1 MSEEKPQKVVFEISL
16 SSVLKVLLL
25 LVAIWIAYLLKDVLI
40 LLLVVA
46 IITIALE
53 PFVHKL
59 SDQGVPRGLSV
70 IVLYLALFSILG
82 IMVYFLIPPI
92 TNQIKELALNFP
104 YYASKFSEIN
114 LGSNTLTLN
123 KILGDFATK
132 LSSLT
137 GNMVTGVVSIFGGF
151 VSAVMI
157 LALTYYALVDTKGIK
172 AMVVKILPVEQK
184 DKFREA
190 MDKVSAK
197 LSDWMSGQISLMV
210 IIGVIDW
217 LALLILGIP
226 YALVLGLIAGL
237 LEIVPVIGPII
248 AGAVAVLIALVASVS
263 FWKILVIVAIYTLVQ
278 QIENHILVPKIMQKA
293 VGLSPLIVIIAILIG
308 SKLLGAGGAI
318 LAVPIAAGIQV
329 FLDEYTGLNSK
340 KT

>member
-1 MSEEKPQKVVFEISL
+1 MSEDKPQKVVFEISL
-16 SSVLKVLLL
+16 TSIIKVLLL
-25 LVAIWIAYLLKDVLI
+25 LLAIWFAYLLKDVLVI
-40 LLLVVA
+40 LLVVV

-70 IVLYLALFSILG
+70 IVLYLALISIFG
-82 IMVYFLIPPI
+82 IMIYFLIPPI
-92 TNQIKELALNFP
+92 ANQIKELALNFP
-104 YYASKFSEIN
+104 YYVSRFNEIN

-123 KILGDFATK
+123 KILGDIATK
-132 LSSLT
+132 LSSFT
-137 GNMVTGVVSIFGGF
+137 GNMVTGVVSVFGGL

-172 AMVVKILPVEQK
+172 SLVVNFLPAEKK

-190 MDKVSAK
+190 IDKVSAK
-197 LSDWMSGQISLMV
+197 LSDWISGQVSLML
-210 IIGVIDW
+210 IIGLVDW
-217 LALLILGIP
+217 LALLILGVP
-226 YALVLGLIAGL
+226 YALVLGLTAGL

-248 AGAVAVLIALVASVS
+248 AGVVAVLIALVASVP
-263 FWKILVIVAIYTLVQ
+263 FWKILIIVAIYILVQ

-293 VGLSPLIVIIAILIG
+293 VGLSPLIVIIAILVG

-329 FLDEYTGLNSK
+329 FLDEYTGLNAK
-340 KT
+340 KI